1 MSDNRCVMCGTII
14 PEGGMVCP
22 NCLNKS
28 IVIDKTVYEDP
39 APDEREEKR
48 IRRMDMVDYIVWDWV
63 MPLLVGGFI
72 LYLMF
77 GRW

>member
-22 NCLNKS
+22 TCLNKQ
-28 IVIDKTVYEDP
+28 IIDNTVDRLVKEEG
-39 APDEREEKR
+39 ERYDKR
-48 IRRMDMVDYIVWDWV
+48 LRRMDMVDYIVWDWI